1 MIEGKRNINDRKY
14 PQKPDLRRL
23 VKTTEEEKESA
34 SHWIWSL
41 FGYHS
46 DRNTLRI

>member
-1 MIEGKRNINDRKY
+1 MQENGTETTGSI
-14 PQKPDLRRL
+14 LRRL